1 MSYTDDSEL
10 PEVTDE
16 RLEEALKTTKAY
28 TIVVL
33 RAGRRFSVPSP
44 DRDPDVGKTIW
55 SHGKRNFAL
64 REAGLMPIV
73 CPVAD
78 GSGVTGFAI
87 FDATPEDVD
96 EIMSRDP
103 GVTSGIF
110 SYDIH
115 PTRSFPGSMLP

>member
-33 RAGRRFSVPSP
+33 MAGRRFSVPSP

-64 REAGLMPIV
+64 REAGLMPMV
-73 CPVAD
+73 PGRGRQRRHRFRHLRCHPRRR
-78 GSGVTGFAI
+78 G
-87 FDATPEDVD
+87 
-96 EIMSRDP
+96 RDH
-103 GVTSGIF
+103 VS
-110 SYDIH
+110 
-115 PTRSFPGSMLP
+115 